1 MSVSYTH
8 LVSAV
13 IGAAFEYFCSLFQ
26 EIAFGTVSW
35 EYSDTPLNLGGRTN
49 IQYAVFWGLLGM
61 ISVSYTH
68 LSDRDSMIRGLET
81 GVVSYY
87 FDDLS
92 NGEIPRISSASA
104 NIPLPNLVF
113 LGFNSE
119 REAVSDPAVRRAVD
133 AAVSRCLLYTSACS

>member
-1 MSVSYTH
+1 MCWRRESVPGWS
-8 LVSAV
+8 
-13 IGAAFEYFCSLFQ
+13 
-26 EIAFGTVSW
+26 GTARYEGEPST
-35 EYSDTPLNLGGRTN
+35 DTIYLR
-49 IQYAVFWGLLGM
+49 Y
-61 ISVSYTH
+61 

-119 REAVSDPAVRRAVD
+119 REAVSDPAVRGPSMRPS
-133 AAVSRCLLYTSACS
+133 AARR

>member
-1 MSVSYTH
+1 
-8 LVSAV
+8 
-13 IGAAFEYFCSLFQ
+13 
-26 EIAFGTVSW
+26 
-35 EYSDTPLNLGGRTN
+35 
-49 IQYAVFWGLLGM
+49 
-61 ISVSYTH
+61 
-68 LSDRDSMIRGLET
+68 MIRGLET

-133 AAVSRCLLYTSACS
+133 AAVSRAGDSGFLLRRPGRGGAVALPSAWNPLSK